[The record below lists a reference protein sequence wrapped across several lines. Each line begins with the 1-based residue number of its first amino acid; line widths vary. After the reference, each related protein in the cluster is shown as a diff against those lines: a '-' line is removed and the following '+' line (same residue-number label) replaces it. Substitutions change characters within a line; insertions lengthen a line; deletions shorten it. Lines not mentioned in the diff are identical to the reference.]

1 MPCLPIFQLRGAS
14 GQCGP
19 GLSSFP
25 GFLVVVCRHPTGHFW
40 WELVCCEVCTYT
52 LEQKYYMRIYV
63 YVYVYTPSGFVPT
76 ILLGEGWRLF
86 ILASQQT
93 TNVIGI

>member
-1 MPCLPIFQLRGAS
+1 
-14 GQCGP
+14 
-19 GLSSFP
+19 
-25 GFLVVVCRHPTGHFW
+25 
-40 WELVCCEVCTYT
+40 
-52 LEQKYYMRIYV
+52 MRIYV